1 MVEQINTGQ
10 KPIKIN
16 AKAFAAKFKSKKECW
31 NFLAIE
37 ANAFLPPYNNC
48 TIYHMK
54 ELIAGRK
61 KSKCPYD

>member
-1 MVEQINTGQ
+1 MVEGMNGGQ
-10 KPIKIN
+10 GPIKMN

-37 ANAFLPPYNNC
+37 ANAFLPPYGNC

-54 ELIAGRK
+54 ELVAGCK
-61 KSKCPYD
+61 KSKLPVD